1 MSSKVKEDIMDLLDG
16 RRQFEIEFE
25 EGVVKEYFIGTPT
38 AEDVRQADWEHA
50 KTYNRALKEGVFTV
64 SEMMEILKARG
75 IIGDDYDKAGEDLR
89 VVLAEKV
96 VEMERETDKDKRME
110 LALEVARTRED
121 VFQWNQRLSGPMAS
135 TCENMANDARV
146 EYLTSAVIQ
155 DKEGNRIWK
164 TYEDYKTEKDL
175 AVQTKARFE
184 VMLWL
189 EGVESDFLDKAPENV
204 VIKELMD
211 VKALEDSKPDDEM
224 LVEAEEAAEAE
235 KAEEVAAEE
244 KPAKKPAT
252 RKRRAR
258 KTPAKRTPARKTTSR
273 KKKAEEKAD

>member
-16 RRQFEIEFE
+16 RRKFEIEVE
-25 EGVVKEYFIGTPT
+25 EGVVKEYFIGTPN

-64 SEMMEILKARG
+64 SEMMEILKARN
-75 IIGDDYDKAGEDLR
+75 IIGEDYDQAGDDLR
-89 VVLAEKV
+89 VKLGEKV

-110 LALEVARTRED
+110 LALQVARIRENI
-121 VFQWNQRLSGPMAS
+121 FQWNQRLSGPMAS

-155 DKEGNRIWK
+155 DKDGKRIWP

-189 EGVESDFLDKAPENV
+189 EGVESDFLDRAPENV
-204 VIKELMD
+204 VIRELMD
-211 VKALEDSKPDDEM
+211 VTELEESKPNEELLAEVEEAEAGDEAV
-224 LVEAEEAAEAE
+224 VEAVE
-235 KAEEVAAEE
+235 EE
-244 KPAKKPAT
+244 KPAP
-252 RKRRAR
+252 RKRKAR
-258 KTPAKRTPARKTTSR
+258 KTQAKKTAAR
-273 KKKAEEKAD
+273 KKKGEDKAE